1 MKLAEIEDADRLVT
15 KEDLKGFATKDD
27 IRDLKAFI
35 MEREVL
41 TLRWTMGLLAI
52 YFFGTLASVWYVVS
66 VQLGTI
72 TQLLQHYRQ

>member
-1 MKLAEIEDADRLVT
+1 MKLSELEDAERL
-15 KEDLKGFATKDD
+15 ATRDD
-27 IRDLKAFI
+27 IRDLKTFI

-72 TQLLQHYRQ
+72 TQLLQHLK